1 MTLKLK
7 LNIRRRLM
15 LIVLSISI
23 VTLIILGGVAFYG
36 MNGVRNLALK
46 SVEDIGL
53 QSAVNTS
60 NSLEMQKKKELSL
73 LTNDKADALNQRL
86 TVLAVEVRKI
96 ADEMSHI
103 QAAPNQF
110 VPQYTPPPDEV
121 FDHEIAFYIQHSATF
136 NVDWFRAEVGLA
148 SNIRD
153 FLIRSVETNNM
164 SASMAIAS
172 RDGFTLTVDDNH
184 EVPPDDRQEPPLI
197 CDVTKSDWYTRASS
211 AGTLIFTDVQRL
223 EFRNTLGFFCA
234 TPYRNADGSIAG
246 VACAQ
251 ASLDR
256 LRRIV
261 EEVSMHD
268 EGFCFVLDNRGRVI
282 LSSDKNFVADLNTD
296 LRKLDN
302 QTLAD
307 IATQMVDGF
316 KGIREA
322 TVDGKRYFISYAPI
336 DQTDWSF
343 AAVLDAAVIS
353 EPIVENAEMLNALTE
368 QNLVDLR
375 QHMQSTMIFFGTF
388 VILLLAATAY
398 IGRRLA
404 NHFVEPIH
412 RLSDGVRE
420 ISTGALDKKLEI
432 KTGDEIES
440 LAITFN
446 AMTDRLKRHIANLTR
461 VTADR
466 ERISTEL
473 NVARNIQVSMLPNVF
488 PPFPEHREFDLYA
501 TMHAAKEVGG
511 DFYDFYLLDGDR
523 LVITIAD
530 VSGKGVPAALFMV
543 ISKTVLKNF
552 AVTLDG
558 TNDLA
563 SAVTRANRQLCQN
576 NDEFMFVTVF
586 AALLEI
592 KTGRLVYVNAGH
604 NPPLVRRG
612 DRFEYLELEKSWAL
626 GIDETLTFE
635 QRELALAA
643 GDALFLYTDGVTE
656 AMDVDGNQY
665 SERRLIDRLNVIE
678 RGATVEEIVGAVA
691 NDLKAHV
698 RGAEQSDDI
707 TMLALKI
714 NSLDGGGDQS

>member
-1 MTLKLK
+1 
-7 LNIRRRLM
+7 M

-36 MNGVRNLALK
+36 MNGVRNLALD
-46 SVEDIGL
+46 SVEQIGM
-53 QSAVNTS
+53 QSAVNAS

-73 LTNDKADALNQRL
+73 LTGDKADAINQHL

-184 EVPPDDRQEPPLI
+184 EIPPDARQAPPLI
-197 CDVTKSDWYTRASS
+197 YDSIASDWYKLATSERR
-211 AGTLIFTDVQRL
+211 LVFTDVRRFQYRDAI
-223 EFRNTLGFFCA
+223 GFFCA
-234 TPYRNADGSIAG
+234 TPYYDAEGRIAG

-256 LRRIV
+256 LNRIV
-261 EEVSMHD
+261 AEVSMHN
-268 EGFCFVLDNRGRVI
+268 EGFCFVLDNRGRMI
-282 LSSDKNFVADLNTD
+282 LSSDKNFVADLNVD

-307 IATQMVDGF
+307 IATQMIDGF

-322 TVDGKRYFISYAPI
+322 TIDGKRYFISYAPI

-343 AAVLDAAVIS
+343 AVALDGEVIK
-353 EPIVENAEMLNALTE
+353 EPIVESDEVIESLT
-368 QNLVDLR
+368 QKSLTDLR
-375 QHMQSTMIFFGTF
+375 RHMQSTMIFFGAF
-388 VILLLAATAY
+388 VIILLAATAY
-398 IGRRLA
+398 IGRRLS

-440 LAITFN
+440 LAISFN
-446 AMTDRLKRHIANLTR
+446 AMTERLKRHIANLTR

-473 NVARNIQVSMLPNVF
+473 NVARNIQVSMLPNIF
-488 PPFPEHREFDLYA
+488 PPFPEHGEFELYA

-558 TNDLA
+558 SNDLA
-563 SAVTRANRQLCQN
+563 SAVTRANQQLCQN

-592 KTGRLVYVNAGH
+592 RTGRLVYVNAGH

-612 DRFEYLELEKSWAL
+612 ERFEYLALDKSWAL
-626 GIDETLTFE
+626 GIDETLTFD
-635 QRELALAA
+635 QKELRLST

-665 SERRLIDRLNVIE
+665 SEGRLLDRLNAIDD
-678 RGATVEEIVGAVA
+678 RATVEEIIGWVA
-691 NDLKAHV
+691 KDLKAHV
-698 RGAEQSDDI
+698 RGAAQSDDI

-714 NSLDGGGDQS
+714 NSLDGTAD